1 MFELKVKNKFKD
13 KYTGKVY
20 EVGETLKTDEISR
33 VNNLLSKHLCEVV
46 SVSTAI
52 ADDAEKKDT
61 NKVFFNG
68 TEYDLDV
75 IKDALGEIGV
85 SVAKNAGVKGV
96 TNALGKLSEEE
107 TAKLSDALNKENK

>member
-20 EVGETLKTDEISR
+20 EVGDTLKTDEISR
-33 VNNLLSKHLCEVV
+33 VNILLSKNLCEVV
-46 SVSTAI
+46 SVSTDT
-52 ADDAEKKDT
+52 ADTEEKDT
-61 NKVFFNG
+61 NKVSFNG

-75 IKDALGEIGV
+75 IKDALTANGV

-96 TNALGKLSEEE
+96 SIALKKLSEEE
-107 TAKLSDALNKENK
+107 TAKLSDTLNKEK